1 MQDGHTKQPFRAVA
15 QENVR
20 SIPVGHAY
28 DVSEE
33 QNAAGAAKASVDPQL
48 GSGDYSTGDS

>member
-1 MQDGHTKQPFRAVA
+1 MLDGHTKQPFRAVA

-48 GSGDYSTGDS
+48 GCADYSTGDS